1 MPTTSKKTEM
11 VESLKRQ
18 ILTLDLPP
26 GSDLDEAQLCATYD
40 LSRTPVREVLRD
52 LDGLGYVQLR
62 EQRSPRVSDLS
73 HITLR
78 NFFLAAPMMYGAVLQ
93 LAAQNATVDQIAEL
107 RTAQDTFKTA
117 LRTGSVADRTL
128 ANNRFHDITGDMAGS
143 VYLRPSFQRL
153 LIDHARI
160 GMTFYQPQTNERAQD
175 LTTASA
181 QHDAI
186 IAAIA
191 GRDAD
196 AAAQLAEDHWALSRD
211 QIGTFLMPESLDQP
225 LGRMP
230 PPKSA

>member
-1 MPTTSKKTEM
+1 MATKSKKTDM
-11 VESLKRQ
+11 AESLKQQ

-26 GSDLDEAQLCATYD
+26 GTDLDEAQLCESYD

-73 HITLR
+73 HVTLR
-78 NFFLAAPMMYGAVLQ
+78 NFFLAAPMIYGAVLQ
-93 LAAQNATVDQIAEL
+93 LAAQNATAEQVKEL
-107 RTAQDTFKTA
+107 QVAQDAFKTA

-128 ANNRFHDITGDMAGS
+128 ANNRFHEITGEMAGS
-143 VYLRPSFQRL
+143 VYLLPSFHRL

-160 GMTFYQPQTNERAQD
+160 GMTFYQPQTNDRAQD
-175 LTTASA
+175 LTKASE

-186 IAAIA
+186 IEAIA
-191 GRDAD
+191 NRDEKT
-196 AAAQLAEDHWALSRD
+196 AAQLAEDHWALSRD
-211 QIGTFLMPESLDQP
+211 QIGTFLMPDALDQP

-230 PPKSA
+230 SPKTA